1 MDWNKMFREGEQ
13 LVSERK
19 VAEAIEHYKGIM
31 EQAGE
36 EQKIYYWALKHLADV
51 VGYMGLRDY
60 FQSIDIYQKIINEY
74 EAEDD
79 PLYNWCQLDIS
90 RAYLEMGLEMMENF
104 DSMREI
110 VGLEDEE
117 MENYFEK
124 LVERRN
130 DYIEREAEVIY
141 KGRM

>member
-1 MDWNKMFREGEQ
+1 MDWNKLFREGEQ

-19 VAEAIEHYKGIM
+19 LAEAIEHYKGIM

-36 EQKIYYWALKHLADV
+36 AQKIYYWALKHLADV

-60 FQSIDIYQKIINEY
+60 FQAIDIYQKIINEY

-79 PLYNWCQLDIS
+79 SLYSWCQLDIS

-124 LVERRN
+124 LIERRN